1 MKKIALLTFYLLI
14 VSCAYFSAHGR
25 AFKRAESYNKYGK
38 YEQAVYAAVDAL
50 RLKPEYNEVEKI
62 LDAAFP
68 KAIKKHHRKIER
80 LKEKQPDFYWD
91 KIVDELRILQDLKI
105 IIEDL
110 NHPKT
115 DIWLA
120 KANIRNYIT
129 EIEVAKSNAAE
140 DHYKIAIQLKSK
152 SDRESQKQAAEQFQ
166 LAQSFVGNY
175 KDSQELYLVCKDAG
189 TTRIAILPFIN
200 KSGKNQY
207 GTIGENI
214 SNAIRSAL
222 INDFAIMEFVQIIDR
237 QQIEKIIEEQKLSQ
251 SGLIDSQT
259 SLKIGKLLGVHQI
272 ISGEVTFLTASNP
285 QHVKNK
291 QRYNKEV
298 VIDTEKYTDEDG
310 KSKTRNVYGDV
321 MALATSHNLSA
332 SSQIQASYQVIN
344 AETAQVLNSELVSG
358 NRQFEY
364 RWVTFNGDQ
373 RALPNDVKRL
383 SKKPQKSA
391 PSKEQLVLD
400 AINNLNEKMIRKI
413 KKVYK

>member
-1 MKKIALLTFYLLI
+1 MKKIALLTFCLLA

-50 RLKPEYNEVEKI
+50 RLKPEYIEVELI
-62 LDAAFP
+62 LDDAFP
-68 KAIKKHHRKIER
+68 KAIKKHHHKIIR

-91 KIVDELRILQDLKI
+91 KIVDELRILQDLRI
-105 IIEDL
+105 TIEDL

-115 DIWLA
+115 DIWLT
-120 KANIRNYIT
+120 KANIRNYNT

-152 SDRESQKQAAEQFQ
+152 TDRESQKQAAEQFQ
-166 LAQSFVGNY
+166 LAQSFIENY
-175 KDSQELYLVCKDAG
+175 KDSQKLYLICKDAG
-189 TTRIAILPFIN
+189 TTRIAILPFTN
-200 KSGKNQY
+200 KSGKKQF
-207 GTIGENI
+207 GAIGENI

-222 INDFAIMEFVQIIDR
+222 INDFAIMEFIQIIDR

-291 QRYNKEV
+291 QRYSKEV
-298 VIDTEKYTDEDG
+298 VIDTEKYTDEEG

-321 MALATSHNLSA
+321 IALATSHNMSA

-344 AETAQVLNSELVSG
+344 AETAQVLNSELVG
-358 NRQFEY
+358 ANRQFEY

-400 AINNLNEKMIRKI
+400 AINNLNEKIIRKI